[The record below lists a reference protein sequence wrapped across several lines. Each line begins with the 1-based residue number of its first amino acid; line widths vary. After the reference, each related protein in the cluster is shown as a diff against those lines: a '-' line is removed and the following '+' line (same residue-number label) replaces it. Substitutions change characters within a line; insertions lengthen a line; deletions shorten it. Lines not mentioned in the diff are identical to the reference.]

1 MNFLTE
7 VLAKIATHILVD
19 VVDVVV
25 DVVDDV
31 VVISSSSNHYYYYHP
46 VLIPVE
52 LVGLSVAT
60 SLSSILSLTSS
71 IASTVMLNKPLI
83 SLALLDLL
91 SLWSSF
97 CCE

>member
-31 VVISSSSNHYYYYHP
+31 VVISSSSNYYHP